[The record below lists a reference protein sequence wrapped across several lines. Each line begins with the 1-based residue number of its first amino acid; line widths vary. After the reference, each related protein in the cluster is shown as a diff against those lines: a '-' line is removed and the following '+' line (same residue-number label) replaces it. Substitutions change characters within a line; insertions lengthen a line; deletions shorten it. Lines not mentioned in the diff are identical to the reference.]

1 MKKINDNLSRQIKT
15 LFNYWFT
22 QFDFPNEHGLP
33 YRSSGGEMVFNP
45 ELNKKIPLGWSVA
58 SIATNPI
65 SNLIKPGLNYFDKK
79 EYLATANINGNSIIS
94 GDSITFLDRESR
106 ANMQPS
112 LYSVWFAKMKNSTKH
127 LFLNKEMQYYID
139 NTILSTGFCGI
150 QCSAKAFEFISSLI
164 DSDLFEIKK
173 DILAHGAT
181 QEAVNNDDLDSIKFA
196 LPPNT
201 IIEKYHSL
209 TKSMFS
215 QYSISIIESM
225 NLTNLRNWLL
235 PMLMNG
241 QATTED

>member
-1 MKKINDNLSRQIKT
+1 
-15 LFNYWFT
+15 
-22 QFDFPNEHGLP
+22 
-33 YRSSGGEMVFNP
+33 MVFNP

-58 SIATNPI
+58 SIATNTI
-65 SNLIKPGLNYFDKK
+65 SNLIKPGVNYFDKK

-150 QCSAKAFEFISSLI
+150 QCSAKSFEFISSLI

-241 QATTED
+241 QATIED